1 LVEGAFTEAGGAQ
14 AMKEILDSGE
24 IPTAVFAP
32 NDVAAIGAMEA
43 IDAAGLAIPGDIS
56 LVGYDNLALAAL
68 PRIALTTVGQPRA
81 DLGRRAVALVL
92 ERLDGGR
99 QRARH
104 VVVPPSLV
112 IRATTG
118 PPPSR

>member
-1 LVEGAFTEAGGAQ
+1 
-14 AMKEILDSGE
+14 MNEILESGDT
-24 IPTAVFAP
+24 PTAVFAP

-68 PRIALTTVGQPRA
+68 PRIGLMTVGQPRA
-81 DLGRRAVALVL
+81 DLGREAVGLVL
-92 ERLDGGR
+92 ERLGGR
-99 QRARH
+99 ERARH

-112 IRATTG
+112 VRATTG
-118 PPPSR
+118 PPPATHH